1 MTHRSTVLI
10 VTPEQTRSVQ
20 VNTRLLLSM
29 RPLLMGLGA
38 VIVALLGALAAI
50 GWGYW
55 GQRQAQSERHQQAQV
70 EHQQLLEERAR
81 EIEALHQQLEQARDT
96 QSAEMAAKA
105 AEVDAKLA
113 ELKKSEHMLAELR
126 EYLKARGVNVKP
138 VSVEPPRGKP
148 NKAAGGPVSSREVRQ
163 APGRQAAVEDAGDLL
178 QVLQSV
184 PLGMPHNGPI
194 SSRFGNRSNPFTGK
208 GSEFHGGL
216 DLKGSTGQPIR
227 VTAKGKVHFAGVQ
240 SGYGNVVMVDHAHGY
255 STVYAHLSKIS
266 VKAGQHVEA
275 GSVIGQLGSTGRST
289 GPHLHYEVQSK
300 GQRIDPEQFL
310 SLNAPVRKQ
319 LEKPASEAVP

>member
-55 GQRQAQSERHQQAQV
+55 GQRQAQSERHQQVQV

-81 EIEALHQQLEQARDT
+81 EIEALRQQLEQARDT

-105 AEVDAKLA
+105 
-113 ELKKSEHMLAELR
+113 MLAELR

>member
-1 MTHRSTVLI
+1 
-10 VTPEQTRSVQ
+10 
-20 VNTRLLLSM
+20 
-29 RPLLMGLGA
+29 
-38 VIVALLGALAAI
+38 
-50 GWGYW
+50 
-55 GQRQAQSERHQQAQV
+55 
-70 EHQQLLEERAR
+70 
-81 EIEALHQQLEQARDT
+81 
-96 QSAEMAAKA
+96 
-105 AEVDAKLA
+105 
-113 ELKKSEHMLAELR
+113 MLAELR

>member
-1 MTHRSTVLI
+1 MNEPK
-10 VTPEQTRSVQ
+10 TPLWQQLQATAAALQAVRQGQSLTAWLAALPAAQRPGVQ
-20 VNTRLLLSM
+20 
-29 RPLLMGLGA
+29 
-38 VIVALLGALAAI
+38 ALASQALRQ
-50 GWGYW
+50 WG
-55 GQRQAQSERHQQAQV
+55 RAQALR
-70 EHQQLLEERAR
+70 
-81 EIEALHQQLEQARDT
+81 QQLEQARDT

-138 VSVEPPRGKP
+138 VSVEPPKGKP